1 MNKCNDHWCEH
12 YGKGHSDCER
22 CATKENE
29 SDKSYLRV
37 MLQRRAVKQME
48 LDKTSDRNQGQSR

>member
-1 MNKCNDHWCEH
+1 MDKCNDLWCEH
-12 YGKGHSDCER
+12 YGKEHSDCDR

-37 MLQRRAVKQME
+37 MLHRRAVKQME
-48 LDKTSDRNQGQSR
+48 LDKTNDRSQGQSR